1 MPRDSATCGHEL
13 DVLEVPDAV
22 VPLADAVSS
31 YLFNSQ
37 LVTLPDGKMALI
49 APVESRENEQTN
61 AFLSDLRG
69 PIATVHYVD
78 LRQSMQNGGGPA
90 CLRLRVVLTEK
101 ALGAAHQPVFLTEAL
116 FAKLTHWVERHYRD
130 TLSPADLA
138 DPQLLAESR
147 GALDE
152 LTSILGLGILY
163 DFQRG

>member
-1 MPRDSATCGHEL
+1 MAAAPRACGF
-13 DVLEVPDAV
+13 A
-22 VPLADAVSS
+22 S
-31 YLFNSQ
+31 
-37 LVTLPDGKMALI
+37 
-49 APVESRENEQTN
+49 
-61 AFLSDLRG
+61 
-69 PIATVHYVD
+69 
-78 LRQSMQNGGGPA
+78 
-90 CLRLRVVLTEK
+90 VLTEK